1 MNWLSQGTIDGLAS
15 SVAEHEAAVERA
27 HEELENHRKAA
38 FQVMDVLHRH
48 QGLAAEAKFL
58 LTIAHGAAPI
68 PSPGEIREVAG
79 EEEGLGL
86 AIGSIRMAL
95 PADASAAQFGHLAE
109 SMRALYAAAHV
120 VALHADER
128 ARTGAPPPPLMPDR
142 DVPVGVPRAFA
153 ALMGRQVCVDNTDG
167 TREIG
172 LLSSVEG
179 GQLTLLDEDGVPV
192 AWPLLDEVLAVRAW
206 PPTDETGMP
215 DAAEPETG
223 LPGPG
228 VQDADAQDADA
239 QDADARDAPAQ
250 DGDALDG
257 DALDGDA
264 LDGDVQDGDVQ
275 DGDVQDGD
283 AQDASGGQ
291 PPEHQTPPRESARAQ
306 SRAGGVVSL
315 VRRRGRSKSAAGR

>member
-1 MNWLSQGTIDGLAS
+1 MNWLSQGTINGLAA
-15 SVAEHEAAVERA
+15 SVAEHEVAIERA

-38 FQVMDVLHRH
+38 FQVMEVLHRH

-128 ARTGAPPPPLMPDR
+128 ARTGAPPPPLMPEP

-153 ALMGRQVCVDNTDG
+153 SLMGRQVRVDNADG
-167 TREIG
+167 THETG

-179 GQLTLLDEDGVPV
+179 GQLTLLDEDGVPS

-206 PPTDETGMP
+206 PPADEAAAPDTRRP
-215 DAAEPETG
+215 DAG
-223 LPGPG
+223 VPGPG
-228 VQDADAQDADA
+228 LPDADAPAADAQDAAVPDA
-239 QDADARDAPAQ
+239 A
-250 DGDALDG
+250 ALDG

-264 LDGDVQDGDVQ
+264 LDGDAPDAAVQE
-275 DGDVQDGD
+275 
-283 AQDASGGQ
+283 
-291 PPEHQTPPRESARAQ
+291 PPEHQTPQREPARAQ

-315 VRRRGRSKSAAGR
+315 VRRSGRSKSAAGM

>member
-1 MNWLSQGTIDGLAS
+1 MNWLSQGTVNDLAA
-15 SVAEHEAAVERA
+15 SVADHEVAIERA

-38 FQVMDVLHRH
+38 FEVMEVLHRH

-79 EEEGLGL
+79 ADEGLGL

-95 PADASAAQFGHLAE
+95 PPDATAAQFGHLAE

-128 ARTGAPPPPLMPDR
+128 ARTGGPPPFPPE
-142 DVPVGVPRAFA
+142 PFPPEPEGQAAVPRAFA
-153 ALMGRQVCVDNTDG
+153 SLMGCRVRVDNTDG
-167 TREIG
+167 TRDVG

-206 PPTDETGMP
+206 PPENDDAPDEE
-215 DAAEPETG
+215 DAEAEP
-223 LPGPG
+223 
-228 VQDADAQDADA
+228 
-239 QDADARDAPAQ
+239 ARP
-250 DGDALDG
+250 
-257 DALDGDA
+257 
-264 LDGDVQDGDVQ
+264 
-275 DGDVQDGD
+275 
-283 AQDASGGQ
+283 
-291 PPEHQTPPRESARAQ
+291 
-306 SRAGGVVSL
+306 RAGGVVSL
-315 VRRRGRSKSAAGR
+315 VRRGGRAESATGT

>member
-1 MNWLSQGTIDGLAS
+1 MNWLSQGTVNGLAA
-15 SVAEHEAAVERA
+15 SVAEHEVAVERA
-27 HEELENHRKAA
+27 HEELENHRRAA
-38 FQVMDVLHRH
+38 FQVMEVLHRH

-128 ARTGAPPPPLMPDR
+128 ARTGAPPPRMPEQ

-153 ALMGRQVCVDNTDG
+153 SLLGRQVRVDNADG

-179 GQLTLLDEDGVPV
+179 GQLTLLDEDGVPS

-206 PPTDETGMP
+206 PPAGEP
-215 DAAEPETG
+215 DP
-223 LPGPG
+223 
-228 VQDADAQDADA
+228 
-239 QDADARDAPAQ
+239 RDAPEPDTALPDTALPDTDPQ
-250 DGDALDG
+250 TPAMQDAPMRDAEPPDGDALDAPG
-257 DALDGDA
+257 QQTS
-264 LDGDVQDGDVQ
+264 VQ
-275 DGDVQDGD
+275 
-283 AQDASGGQ
+283 Q
-291 PPEHQTPPRESARAQ
+291 PPGQQPPDHQAPQREPARVQ

-315 VRRRGRSKSAAGR
+315 VRRSGRSKSAAGT

>member
-1 MNWLSQGTIDGLAS
+1 MSWLSQGTINDLSA
-15 SVAEHEAAVERA
+15 SVAEHEVAIERA

-38 FQVMDVLHRH
+38 FEIMEVLHRH

-68 PSPGEIREVAG
+68 PSPGEIREVADD
-79 EEEGLGL
+79 GLGL

-95 PADASAAQFGHLAE
+95 PPDASAAQFGQLAE

-128 ARTGAPPPPLMPDR
+128 ARTGAPPPPFAPEQEA
-142 DVPVGVPRAFA
+142 PVGVPRAFA
-153 ALMGRQVCVDNTDG
+153 SLMGCQVCVDNADG
-167 TREIG
+167 SRDIG

-206 PPTDETGMP
+206 PPADE
-215 DAAEPETG
+215 
-223 LPGPG
+223 
-228 VQDADAQDADA
+228 ADAQEAGANGTGANGTGANGTGAKDGGAKKAGAKDAGA
-239 QDADARDAPAQ
+239 KKGGARDARPDETLTDVTGA
-250 DGDALDG
+250 DVTGTGAGARDA
-257 DALDGDA
+257 AA
-264 LDGDVQDGDVQ
+264 EETPEE
-275 DGDVQDGD
+275 
-283 AQDASGGQ
+283 APSGR
-291 PPEHQTPPRESARAQ
+291 REPARAQ

-315 VRRRGRSKSAAGR
+315 VRRSGRSKSAAGM

>member
-1 MNWLSQGTIDGLAS
+1 MSTAPPSPLTWLSQGTINGLAA
-15 SVAEHEAAVERA
+15 SVAEHEVAIERA

-38 FQVMDVLHRH
+38 FQVMEVLHRH

-128 ARTGAPPPPLMPDR
+128 ARTGAPPPPLMPEP

-153 ALMGRQVCVDNTDG
+153 SLMGRQVRVDNADG
-167 TREIG
+167 THETG

-179 GQLTLLDEDGVPV
+179 GQLTLLDEDGVPS

-206 PPTDETGMP
+206 PPADEADAPDTERPDPGLP
-215 DAAEPETG
+215 DAD

-228 VQDADAQDADA
+228 PQDAVAQDGG
-239 QDADARDAPAQ
+239 AQ
-250 DGDALDG
+250 DGDAP
-257 DALDGDA
+257 DAA
-264 LDGDVQDGDVQ
+264 VQ
-275 DGDVQDGD
+275 
-283 AQDASGGQ
+283 Q
-291 PPEHQTPPRESARAQ
+291 PPEHQTPQREPARAQ

-315 VRRRGRSKSAAGR
+315 VRRSGRSKSAAGM

>member
-1 MNWLSQGTIDGLAS
+1 MNWLSQGTVNGLAA
-15 SVAEHEAAVERA
+15 SVAEHEVAVERA
-27 HEELENHRKAA
+27 HEELENHRRAA
-38 FQVMDVLHRH
+38 FQVMEVLHRH

-128 ARTGAPPPPLMPDR
+128 ARTGAPPPRMPEP

-153 ALMGRQVCVDNTDG
+153 SLLGRQVRVDNADG

-179 GQLTLLDEDGVPV
+179 GQLTLLDEDGVPS

-206 PPTDETGMP
+206 PPAGEP
-215 DAAEPETG
+215 DP
-223 LPGPG
+223 
-228 VQDADAQDADA
+228 
-239 QDADARDAPAQ
+239 RDAPEPDTALPDTALPDTDPQ
-250 DGDALDG
+250 TPAMQDAPMQDAEPPDGDALDAAG
-257 DALDGDA
+257 QQTS
-264 LDGDVQDGDVQ
+264 VQQAPGQ
-275 DGDVQDGD
+275 
-283 AQDASGGQ
+283 Q
-291 PPEHQTPPRESARAQ
+291 PPDHQAPQREPARAQ

-315 VRRRGRSKSAAGR
+315 VRRSGRSKSAAGT

>member
-1 MNWLSQGTIDGLAS
+1 MSTAPPSPMTWLSQGTINGLAA
-15 SVAEHEAAVERA
+15 SVAEHEVAIERA

-38 FQVMDVLHRH
+38 FQVMEVLHRH

-128 ARTGAPPPPLMPDR
+128 ARTGAPPPPLMPEP

-153 ALMGRQVCVDNTDG
+153 SLMGRQVRVDNADG
-167 TREIG
+167 THETG

-179 GQLTLLDEDGVPV
+179 GQLTLLDEDGVPS

-206 PPTDETGMP
+206 PPGDEADAPDTERPDPGMP
-215 DAAEPETG
+215 DAGLPDPG

-228 VQDADAQDADA
+228 PQDAV
-239 QDADARDAPAQ
+239 AQ
-250 DGDALDG
+250 DGGAQDGGARDG
-257 DALDGDA
+257 DAPDA
-264 LDGDVQDGDVQ
+264 AVQ
-275 DGDVQDGD
+275 
-283 AQDASGGQ
+283 Q
-291 PPEHQTPPRESARAQ
+291 PPEHQTPQREPARAQ

-315 VRRRGRSKSAAGR
+315 VRRSGRSKSAAGM